1 MYIDYRLCKRT
12 HINDILSDNLSSKK
26 YIALKTHNASKIHHV
41 IHPIR
46 LCCSMQTFT
55 LTVYIYEA
63 HLCFHGDGS
72 ANSAWDTKV
81 AVSLPNDP
89 MGERHETGRAGKTP
103 NPVWDQVRHVIVLL
117 L

>member
-1 MYIDYRLCKRT
+1 
-12 HINDILSDNLSSKK
+12 
-26 YIALKTHNASKIHHV
+26 
-41 IHPIR
+41 
-46 LCCSMQTFT
+46 MQTFT